1 MSVTVIAT
9 LHAHVDQRDTLLA
22 ELARVV
28 PDVLAEPGCLGY
40 APHTVGRDRVV
51 IVESWESMA
60 TLEVHAA
67 AAPLA
72 QFNAAVVDLLAAPMD
87 VVVARPVDVSRIDA
101 SARTSRSSS

>member
-1 MSVTVIAT
+1 MSVTVLAT
-9 LHAHVDQRDTLLA
+9 LHAHAEQRDALLA

-51 IVESWESMA
+51 IVESWESTA
-60 TLEVHAA
+60 ALQVHAG

-72 QFNAAVVDLLAAPMD
+72 QFTAAVADLLAEPMD
-87 VVVARPVDVSRIDA
+87 VVVARPVDISQMDVD
-101 SARTSRSSS
+101 ARTSRSSS